1 MIKHVGKHND
11 KKIAIVYREV
21 PSEAH
26 MALVVYTD
34 TLPRH
39 IHDDIMKA
47 LECESGQQAKEFSDY
62 LFRYTLVD
70 GTNALETLHKEGMI
84 KKVPTNQVIVTPD
97 AKSNVRLDELNGI
110 LLKMAMGEEAIKEL
124 ADLDKGAGM
133 SGKRKGRV
141 NEGANLGEVRAP
153 AQSRSQPAV
162 VDTNINLNDV
172 LTDEQIAAQ
181 RSAQAVKMANDAK
194 ALLAEA
200 ARLQKEADDLLGV
213 TKKNDARKTK
223 KTAIKE
229 T

>member
-1 MIKHVGKHND
+1 
-11 KKIAIVYREV
+11 
-21 PSEAH
+21 
-26 MALVVYTD
+26 
-34 TLPRH
+34 
-39 IHDDIMKA
+39 
-47 LECESGQQAKEFSDY
+47 
-62 LFRYTLVD
+62 
-70 GTNALETLHKEGMI
+70 
-84 KKVPTNQVIVTPD
+84 
-97 AKSNVRLDELNGI
+97 
-110 LLKMAMGEEAIKEL
+110 
-124 ADLDKGAGM
+124 M

-200 ARLQKEADDLLGV
+200 ARLQKEADDLLGA